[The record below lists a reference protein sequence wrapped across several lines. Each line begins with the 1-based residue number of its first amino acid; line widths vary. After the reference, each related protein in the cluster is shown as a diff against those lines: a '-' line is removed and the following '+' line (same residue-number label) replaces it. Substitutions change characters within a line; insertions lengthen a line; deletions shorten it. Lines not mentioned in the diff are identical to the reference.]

1 MISCRPYKSRGSRNQ
16 CSDPVASLTTLTGRK
31 PGINLLHIV
40 AFAKVVEAVAEG
52 TVSEASTKAFLASR
66 PPRFST
72 GSSVKAEHVLDPVFL
87 LQARCNVCSE
97 SFRNLQNQIPY
108 FHS

>member
-1 MISCRPYKSRGSRNQ
+1 MQRSRGFTRRTYR
-16 CSDPVASLTTLTGRK
+16 AHK
-31 PGINLLHIV
+31 PGINLLHLV

-52 TVSEASTKAFLASR
+52 TVSEASAKAFLASR

-72 GSSVKAEHVLDPVFL
+72 GSSIKAEHVLDPIFL
-87 LQARCNVCSE
+87 LQALCNVCSE
-97 SFRNLQNQIPY
+97 SFRNLQNQISY